1 MVNKRMKAPAV
12 LRLVKK
18 LARQHGLSVK
28 ELPKRGKG
36 SHTMYA
42 VLDATDTDVGR
53 FGLTGHG
60 GELSWTVLGN
70 TEDSLSHLFG
80 EKWMEKR

>member
-1 MVNKRMKAPAV
+1 
-12 LRLVKK
+12 
-18 LARQHGLSVK
+18 
-28 ELPKRGKG
+28 
-36 SHTMYA
+36 MYA
-42 VLDATDTDVGR
+42 VLDDTDTDTDVGR